1 MTVTVPAIR
10 NAAAMDVDVSVW
22 IQLQVLYYIIIYYG
36 AFKFLNLIVWLI
48 WTAWIFQGV
57 QLFLGILSSSN
68 QVLTAICPYH
78 FAKRF

>member
-36 AFKFLNLIVWLI
+36 AFKFLNLIV
-48 WTAWIFQGV
+48 
-57 QLFLGILSSSN
+57 
-68 QVLTAICPYH
+68 
-78 FAKRF
+78 